1 MCAKANTQTAIPEQ
15 KQGGCCCESAVDAP
29 KSTADEIRKP
39 AVAEGQGASV
49 KESAGVRSKGC
60 CGGH

>member
-15 KQGGCCCESAVDAP
+15 KQSGCCCGSAVDAP
-29 KSTADEIRKP
+29 KSTAVETRKP
-39 AVAEGQGASV
+39 AVAEGQGSSV
-49 KESAGVRSKGC
+49 KENADVRSKGC